1 MMKRI
6 VIIGAGESGVGAA
19 ILAKKQ
25 GFDVFVSDYGTI
37 AHEYKLELDAMGV
50 AYEEKQ
56 HTEGLILNAFEIIKS
71 PGVPDHV
78 AIIQKAFELSIAV
91 ISEIEF
97 ASRYTDAKIIA
108 ITGSNGKT
116 TTTLLTYHF
125 LQKAGLNVG
134 VAGNIGDS
142 FARKV
147 ATQDFDFYVLE
158 ISSFQLDGCFEFKPK
173 VAILLNITP
182 DHLDRYDNDFD
193 TYAASKFRITQN
205 QDFNDYLITFKDS
218 EEIQSSPLYLQSK
231 AFKLNVSVEDKVLNG
246 AYFSQDRLIFNI
258 NNHFKSVFNIDVTQL
273 PLSGQHNMVN
283 IMSAAMAALAVGVS
297 NEQITKSLNS
307 FKNAEHRLEEVAVT
321 NGVMYINDSK
331 ATNVDAVKY
340 ALDAYEKPIIWIAGG
355 VDKGNDYTQIDEVV
369 YEKVRAVIC
378 LGKDNSKLKE
388 HFKDKIEYVYE
399 SSDMFDAVKI
409 AHEMSEYGDHVLLSP
424 ACASFDLFKN
434 YEDRGKKFK
443 LAVNQFINT
452 QPPELNS
459 IVF

>member
-1 MMKRI
+1 MMNRI

-434 YEDRGKKFK
+434 YEDRGQKFK
-443 LAVNQFINT
+443 QAVNQFINT

>member
-1 MMKRI
+1 MMNRI

-134 VAGNIGDS
+134 VAANIGDS
-142 FARKV
+142 LARKV

-173 VAILLNITP
+173 VAILSNITP
-182 DHLDRYDNDFD
+182 DPLARSDNDFD

-434 YEDRGKKFK
+434 YEDRGQKFK
-443 LAVNQFINT
+443 QAVNQFINT

>member
-1 MMKRI
+1 M
-6 VIIGAGESGVGAA
+6 GAA
-19 ILAKKQ
+19 VLAHKQ
-25 GFDVFVSDYGTI
+25 GFDVFVSDFGAI
-37 AHEYKLELDAMGV
+37 AKEYKLELDAIGV
-50 AYEEKQ
+50 AYEENQ
-56 HTEGLILNAFEIIKS
+56 HTEELILNAFEIIKS
-71 PGVPDHV
+71 PGVPDTLE
-78 AIIQKAFELSIAV
+78 IIQKASQLEISV

-97 ASRYTDAKIIA
+97 ASRYTEAKIIA

-116 TTTLLTYHF
+116 TSTLLTYHF
-125 LQKAGLNVG
+125 LKKSGLNVG
-134 VAGNIGDS
+134 LAGNIGES

-147 ATQDFDFYVLE
+147 ATHDFDFYVLE
-158 ISSFQLDGCFEFKPK
+158 ISSFQLDGCCDFKPK
-173 VAILLNITP
+173 VAVLLNITP
-182 DHLDRYDNDFD
+182 DHLDRYGNDFGN
-193 TYAASKFRITQN
+193 YAASKFRITQN
-205 QDFNDYLITFKDS
+205 QDFNDYFITFKDS
-218 EEIQSSPLYLQSK
+218 EEIQSSSLYHQSK

-258 NNHFKSVFNIDVTQL
+258 NNHFKSVFNIDVNQL

-297 NEQITKSLNS
+297 DEQITRSLNS
-307 FKNAEHRLEEVAVT
+307 FRNAAHRLEEVAVT

-355 VDKGNDYTQIDEVV
+355 VDKGNDYSQIDEVV

-388 HFKDKIEYVYE
+388 HFKDKIAYVYE

-434 YEDRGKKFK
+434 YEDRGDKFK
-443 LAVNQFINT
+443 QAVSQFINR

>member
-1 MMKRI
+1 MKRV
-6 VIIGAGESGVGAA
+6 VIIGAGESGIGAA
-19 ILAKKQ
+19 ILAQKH
-25 GFDVFVSDYGTI
+25 GFEVFVSDYGTI
-37 AHEYKLELDAMGV
+37 STNQKEELESIGV
-50 AYEEKQ
+50 PYEENK
-56 HTEGLILNAFEIIKS
+56 HSEELILNADEIVKS
-71 PGVPDHV
+71 PGVPEKV
-78 AIIQKAFELSIAV
+78 AIIQKAFDQGISV

-116 TTTLLTYHF
+116 TTTLLTHHF

-134 VAGNIGDS
+134 VAGNIGES

-147 ATQDFDFYVLE
+147 ASQNHDYYVLE

-173 VAILLNITP
+173 VAVLLNITP
-182 DHLDRYDNDFD
+182 DHLDRYNNDFNK
-193 TYAASKFRITQN
+193 YAASKFRVTQK
-205 QDFNDYLITFKDS
+205 QDFNDYFITFKDS
-218 EEIQSSPLYLQSK
+218 EEIQGSELYGQSE
-231 AFKLNVSVEDKVLNG
+231 AFKLNVSIEDKVLNG

-297 NEQITKSLNS
+297 NEQIVRSLNS
-307 FKNAEHRLEEVAVT
+307 FKNASHRLEEVAVT

-355 VDKGNDYTQIDEVV
+355 VDKGNDYSQIEEVV

-378 LGKDNSKLKE
+378 LGKDNAKLKGYFE
-388 HFKDKIEYVYE
+388 DKIDHVFE

-434 YEDRGKKFK
+434 YEDRGDKFK
-443 LAVNQFINT
+443 DAVKQFVNN

>member
-434 YEDRGKKFK
+434 YEDRGQKFK
-443 LAVNQFINT
+443 QAVNQFINT